1 MGFVKKNISSEQ
13 NFGKDLRE
21 LRELR
26 GWSVKQLA
34 DTSGIPEHLI
44 KAFEQENFAIL
55 DNPYYHERHV
65 KTLIYAL
72 DGRAPFFIGKYR
84 AALKRDGF
92 DPKQRNKDYSFTKK
106 TKHSEFFTTTKYLPF
121 LLLIPIFLF
130 LIYYVYNE
138 AKIFNQAPPLQLDS
152 PQNYAKFKTPNVTI
166 SGITD
171 PNASITVN
179 GQEAVVQND
188 GRFSISLDIP
198 RGLTKLTV
206 TAKKRYGL
214 VRSLIRYVTYTPVQ
228 GPSPPKETIY
238 FNQAF
243 TATSTTTTTATSS
256 DQ

>member
-1 MGFVKKNISSEQ
+1 MGFIKKSISSEQ

-34 DTSGIPEHLI
+34 DASGIPEYLI
-44 KAFEQENFAIL
+44 KAFEQEKFAIL

-72 DGRAPFFIGKYR
+72 DGRVPFFVGKYR

-92 DPKQRNKDYSFTKK
+92 DPKQRNKDYSFTRK
-106 TKHSEFFTTTKYLPF
+106 TKRSEFFTTTKYLPF

-138 AKIFNQAPPLQLDS
+138 AKIFNQVPPLELQT
-152 PQNYAKFKTPNVTI
+152 PQNYAKLKEPNVI
-166 SGITD
+166 VSGTTD
-171 PNASITVN
+171 PNAIIIVN
-179 GQEAVVQND
+179 GQSAVVQDN
-188 GRFSISLDIP
+188 GSFSIALDIP

-214 VRSLIRYVTYTPVQ
+214 TNSLTRYISYTPVQ
-228 GPSPPKETIY
+228 GPSPPQESINY
-238 FNQAF
+238 SQDI
-243 TATSTTTTTATSS
+243 TTTTATTTG
-256 DQ
+256 Q